1 MIEKKGNGDF
11 CMENNERGWI
21 RQGEDEWWTSRLD
34 GLQATEYF
42 QGLEKIVHLKNQNAS
57 QENKK

>member
-1 MIEKKGNGDF
+1 MIGKKGNGDF

-34 GLQATEYF
+34 GLHR
-42 QGLEKIVHLKNQNAS
+42 LQNIF
-57 QENKK
+57 EGKKR

>member
-1 MIEKKGNGDF
+1 
-11 CMENNERGWI
+11 MENNERGWI

-42 QGLEKIVHLKNQNAS
+42 QGLEKIGHLKNQNAS
-57 QENKK
+57 QENNK